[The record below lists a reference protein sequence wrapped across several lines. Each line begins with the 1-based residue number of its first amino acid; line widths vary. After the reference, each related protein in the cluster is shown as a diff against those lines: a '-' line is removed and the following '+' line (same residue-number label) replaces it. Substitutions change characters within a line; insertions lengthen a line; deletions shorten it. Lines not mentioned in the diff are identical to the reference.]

1 MNLNTFILASGP
13 PAVDADKALLP
24 TVSTS
29 GSFQKSAVG
38 VRLPYGTLDNNPAR
52 CWCDDPKSFIRQTFV
67 ILNFFWFTTFNNTSS
82 ECTEYHRILRSNKG
96 CLFYKFFSVQL
107 TKKIIWDDDLL
118 DPGTEE
124 FKKRKEEVEEDV
136 SE

>member
-1 MNLNTFILASGP
+1 MIQSHSLGRQSYSIFWG
-13 PAVDADKALLP
+13 
-24 TVSTS
+24 VS
-29 GSFQKSAVG
+29 
-38 VRLPYGTLDNNPAR
+38 
-52 CWCDDPKSFIRQTFV
+52 
-67 ILNFFWFTTFNNTSS
+67 TTFNNTSS
-82 ECTEYHRILRSNKG
+82 ECTEYRRILRSNKG